1 MILIRKRSFIIRLT
15 ISAGLLLL
23 ILLTAPYL
31 NAQGENVTLNHADI
45 PAIEPPATPPDTP
58 PFGLPFAASPGPNTW
73 LLGQSYGNTTGA
85 FIQREIYYRAGQGIH
100 FGLDF
105 STPCGRE
112 VIAIGDGIVSEVDS
126 THGSWPH
133 NLTIDHPNGYSSFYG
148 HLFEKPDL
156 IPGTT
161 VKQGD
166 VVALSGDSFGTC
178 RSAPHLHLE
187 IRNNFHNKAYNPVS
201 LIKADWD
208 SLALIGSFN
217 RGYERDLQ
225 NPRQWQTL
233 KDQPDISFGGPML
246 NNYAQPWP
254 PDIGGR

>member
-1 MILIRKRSFIIRLT
+1 MVLRRRRIFLLRLIVTAAILI
-15 ISAGLLLL
+15 L

-31 NAQGENVTLNHADI
+31 NAQETDVVLNHAGI
-45 PAIEPPATPPDTP
+45 PAVEPAAEMPDTP
-58 PFGLPFAASPGPNTW
+58 PFSLPFAAPPGPDTW
-73 LLGQSYGNTTGA
+73 LLGQSYGNTSGA
-85 FIQREIYYRAGQGIH
+85 FIQRNIFYQAGQGIH

-105 STPCGRE
+105 SAPCGTE
-112 VIAIGDGIVSEVDS
+112 VIAIGDGVISEVDS
-126 THGSWPH
+126 SHGSWPH

-148 HLFEKPDL
+148 HLLEKASVG
-156 IPGTT
+156 PGQP
-161 VKQGD
+161 VKQGE

-187 IRNNFHNKAYNPVS
+187 IRNNFHNKAYNPVL
-201 LIKADWD
+201 LIEADWN

-217 RGYERDLQ
+217 RGYERDLE
-225 NPRQWQTL
+225 NPRQWQRL
-233 KDQPDISFGGPML
+233 QDQPNIIFGGPML